1 MAPTKTVNQG
11 WVYSSVAEHLPNM
24 QVLSFN
30 PSTGKK
36 TNRKNNSKL
45 KAMLYTFWRR
55 RW

>member
-36 TNRKNNSKL
+36 KQQK
-45 KAMLYTFWRR
+45 KQQ
-55 RW
+55 